1 MRRVH
6 RSLVPLAA
14 LPLLLTALS
23 GSLYGALSAQGIE
36 ALVLLGPGAAH
47 PVRDRLRHGTAAGPP
62 QGDEATAASGLIRP
76 LRRRVL
82 MRILSLTRN
91 DNKKLNLHNH
101 FEMHGLGLNSSPP
114 GMRRMIF
121 W

>member
-36 ALVLLGPGAAH
+36 AFWLMKLHTGNFGLLNLQPWYSSVLALLTLFVIGSGMGLLLG
-47 PVRDRLRHGTAAGPP
+47 
-62 QGDEATAASGLIRP
+62 
-76 LRRRVL
+76 RRRG
-82 MRILSLTRN
+82 TPA
-91 DNKKLNLHNH
+91 
-101 FEMHGLGLNSSPP
+101 SPP
-114 GMRRMIF
+114 F
-121 W
+121 

>member
-36 ALVLLGPGAAH
+36 AFWLSPGGLEYLRNNVGDRPYEQGLVPREG
-47 PVRDRLRHGTAAGPP
+47 
-62 QGDEATAASGLIRP
+62 
-76 LRRRVL
+76 
-82 MRILSLTRN
+82 
-91 DNKKLNLHNH
+91 
-101 FEMHGLGLNSSPP
+101 GLGAGAQVCRFGGVGEP
-114 GMRRMIF
+114 RRSHVC
-121 W
+121 